1 MAVAGRFLTA
11 GAAESRSGSES
22 GALCIQSETSAG
34 GAGLGQVAG
43 GTEKEGPKSQSCLFQ
58 RTEPTTQPSCTFARY
73 AASDLKR
80 RSPERSGCKTVVPRT
95 GLARFSHS
103 LFMRPPILPFLAL
116 IRRLQRIPIP
126 ILLPKRQTRTKTLH
140 PSSARRMRKR
150 RR

>member
-43 GTEKEGPKSQSCLFQ
+43 GTEKEGPKCQSCLFQ

-73 AASDLKR
+73 AASDLKW

-103 LFMRPPILPFLAL
+103 LFMRVFEVLVSFSNFHFPASP
-116 IRRLQRIPIP
+116 
-126 ILLPKRQTRTKTLH
+126 
-140 PSSARRMRKR
+140 
-150 RR
+150 